1 MKRDKTLA
9 WTPPATIDF
18 TGKKIA
24 IVGGTGGIGR
34 ALAHQFAAKG
44 AQIIVVGR
52 TFRDEG
58 IAGINPLLADLSKM
72 KEAERVGQTLPAEEL
87 DILLFTTGIFADYV
101 RQETADGLEQD
112 VAIGYLNRLVILRNM
127 GARLNQPRPDHK
139 RPRVF
144 IMGYPGTGRQAV
156 IDDLNS
162 EKSYARW
169 TAHQNS
175 VAGNEALV
183 YDISKRYP
191 NLDVFGLNPGFV
203 QTDIRDEIFFKRGG
217 LLNKIGYWITAF
229 MTRTP
234 EDYAQRVLPL
244 FIVPELTGQ
253 SGKHFDKNGNA
264 ILPSNWVNDANC
276 KELIRASEKL
286 ISRAGVCQESEVR
299 D

>member
-1 MKRDKTLA
+1 MKRDKTLT

-18 TGKKIA
+18 IGKKIA

-34 ALAHQFAAKG
+34 ALAHSFAAKG
-44 AQIIVVGR
+44 AQVIAVGR

-72 KEAERVGQTLPAEEL
+72 KEAERVGRMLPADTL

-112 VAIGYLNRLVILRNM
+112 EAIGYLNRLVILRNT
-127 GARLNQPRPDHK
+127 APRLDQPRPDRN

-156 IDDLNS
+156 VNDLNS
-162 EKSYARW
+162 EKNYARW

-183 YDISKRYP
+183 YDAAKRYP
-191 NLDVFGLNPGFV
+191 NIDVFGLNPGFV

-217 LLNKIGYWITAF
+217 FLNRIGYWLTAF
-229 MTRTP
+229 LTSTP

-264 ILPSNWVNDANC
+264 ILPSHWVKDANC
-276 KELIRASEKL
+276 EEIIRASEAL
-286 ISRAGVCQESEVR
+286 ISRTGIVV
-299 D
+299 

>member
-1 MKRDKTLA
+1 MKRDKSLT
-9 WTPPATIDF
+9 WKQPTTIDF

-34 ALAHQFAAKG
+34 ALAHQCAAKG
-44 AQIIVVGR
+44 AHVTVVGR

-58 IAGINPLLADLSKM
+58 TAGVNPLLADLSKM
-72 KEAERVGQTLPAEEL
+72 KEAERAGQALPAEEL
-87 DILLFTTGIFADYV
+87 DVLVFTVGIFADHH
-101 RQETADGLEQD
+101 RQETAEGLEQD
-112 VAIGYLNRLVILRNM
+112 VAIGYLSRLVILRNM
-127 GARLNQPRPDHK
+127 ASRLNQPRPDRS

-144 IMGYPGTGRQAV
+144 IMGYPGTGQQAA

-169 TAHQNS
+169 KVHSNS

-183 YDISKRYP
+183 HDASKRYP

-203 QTDIRDEIFFKRGG
+203 QTDIRDEVFKRGG
-217 LLNKIGYWITAF
+217 ILNRLGFWITSF
-229 MTRTP
+229 VTSTP

-244 FIVPELTGQ
+244 FVAPELVGQ
-253 SGKHFDKNGNA
+253 SGKHFDKNGKA

-276 KELIRASEKL
+276 KDVIRASEEL
-286 ISRAGVCQESEVR
+286 LSRVGVVV
-299 D
+299 

>member
-1 MKRDKTLA
+1 MKRDKTLT
-9 WTPPATIDF
+9 WTPPATLDF
-18 TGKKIA
+18 TGKNIV

-34 ALAHQFAAKG
+34 ALAHQCAAKG
-44 AQIIVVGR
+44 AQVTVVGR

-58 IAGINPLLADLSKM
+58 TAGITPLLADLSKM
-72 KEAERVGQTLPAEEL
+72 KEAERVGQMLPAEEL
-87 DILLFTTGIFADYV
+87 DALLFTTGIFADYV
-101 RQETADGLEQD
+101 RQETADGLEKD
-112 VAIGYLNRLVILRNM
+112 MAISYLSRLVVLRSM
-127 GARLNQPRPDHK
+127 GSRLNQTRPDNK

-156 IDDLNS
+156 INDMNS
-162 EKSYARW
+162 EKNYARW
-169 TAHQNS
+169 TAHQNA

-183 YDISKRYP
+183 YDASKRYP

-217 LLNKIGYWITAF
+217 ILNKIGFWITAF

-244 FIVPELTGQ
+244 FVASELTGQ

-264 ILPSNWVNDANC
+264 ILPSNWINDANC
-276 KELIRASEKL
+276 KELIRVSEAL
-286 ISRAGVCQESEVR
+286 ISRAGVTV
-299 D
+299 